1 VKSIAPLLHFEFANN
16 MKSEKH
22 LVGAKLL
29 CVLLLFVA
37 APDSFAIIRSPYPA
51 KSLPPDRGHMI
62 ITIGD
67 DSIVLVKDGR

>member
-1 VKSIAPLLHFEFANN
+1 

-29 CVLLLFVA
+29 CILLLFVA
-37 APDSFAIIRSPYPA
+37 APHSFAIIRSPYPA
-51 KSLPPDRGHMI
+51 KSLPPDRENT

-67 DSIVLVKDGR
+67 DSIAAPPRNGR